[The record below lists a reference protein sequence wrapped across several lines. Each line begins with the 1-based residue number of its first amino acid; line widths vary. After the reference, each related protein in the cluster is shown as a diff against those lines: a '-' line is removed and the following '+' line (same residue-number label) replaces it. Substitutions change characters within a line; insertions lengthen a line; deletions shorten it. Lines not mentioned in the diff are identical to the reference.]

1 MINTL
6 KDKFQNYKPYIN
18 GHQNMKKA
26 SVLIAIVKKDNGYY
40 ILFQVRS
47 KNLKTQ
53 PNEISFPG
61 GKIEPNESP
70 LDAAIRETC
79 EELGTNKNNIDI
91 ISDLDL
97 LITPA
102 NLIIHPYVGY
112 IKDISN
118 LNINKDEVDH
128 IFLVPISYLLKYKPS
143 YYNNEV
149 KIIPNENFPY
159 NIIPNS
165 HNYKFDSG
173 NYPVLFYEY
182 ENYIIWGITAKI
194 LENFLMIIMN

>member
-6 KDKFQNYKPYIN
+6 KHKFQNYKPYIN

-26 SVLIAIVKKDNGYY
+26 SILIPIVKKNNSYY

-47 KNLKTQ
+47 KDLRTQ

-70 LDAAIRETC
+70 LHAAIRETC
-79 EELGTNKNNIDI
+79 EELGTNENNIDI
-91 ISDLDL
+91 ISGLDL

-112 IKDISN
+112 IKDIGN

-128 IFLVPISYLLKYKPS
+128 IFLVPISYLLKYEPIC
-143 YYNNEV
+143 YNNEV
-149 KIIPNENFPY
+149 KIIPNKNFPY
-159 NIIPNS
+159 HIIPNN

-194 LENFLMIIMN
+194 LENFLMLIKN